1 MPSEETGGHPF
12 GRLLPKTAL
21 ARPVAAMTLFSAVIL
36 VGVIAWTLIP
46 VQMMPTGYDHP
57 YLWIWGGYR
66 NASPREI
73 EEQITRPVEE
83 HFGTLSNLRHMTSRS
98 DADSA
103 FFELEFEEGTDMAEA
118 YNQALDR
125 IERAYPELPDD
136 FEQFYIYRYDPS
148 DEPVIWAGISVPE
161 GIEDPAH
168 VLQTRVEKV
177 IERISGVG
185 AVDLWGADRRNI
197 YIDFRH
203 DDVDAMGINLYR
215 VVPSLMADNFT
226 LPGGKV
232 REPGNVV
239 YLRSLARYSN
249 IDEIRR
255 WPVRPGVT
263 LNDVADVVHATPAAT
278 YINRINGD
286 AGVSMGIYKESTA
299 NTLEVTAE
307 LERVI
312 REELA
317 NDPALEGFDFFIL
330 FSQGELIQQSIDNLT
345 QAALIGGSLAFIV
358 LIIFLRRL
366 RMTLVVAGAI
376 PVCILITVT
385 VMYFEGETINLLS
398 MTGLMLAVGMVVDNS
413 IVVVENIYRLRQAGM
428 PPLQAAL
435 KGASEVSLAVT
446 MATLTTVA
454 VFLPIMFMT
463 GGGGFSFYISRL
475 GLPVCYA
482 LLASLAVALLFI
494 PLATTRLSAG
504 KPVEPGKVL
513 EWTRKRYVRVLRWVL
528 AHRIDATAIALMLM
542 LTTCVAK
549 SGVPESDRSESNIND
564 FMMRVQFPENMTFQ
578 EKEDVLLD
586 LEAQILAQ
594 KEEWNIDA
602 VRTRYRSGSTRGQVR
617 VFLEPRQRGDI
628 PRDDIVEQAKE
639 MLPDLPG
646 MESWIGWHRQEG
658 GGEVNQVALE
668 IHGEDTELLAEYGAE
683 IKRRLKDIPG
693 VISVEFQVEE
703 DATEEI
709 QVKIDREAA
718 TRYGVDP
725 NGLARTVQ
733 FAMRGAQ
740 LPDYLEG
747 EKEIDVIAG
756 FRLEDRRDIEDLEN
770 FRVWT
775 EHGETIPLSAVA
787 ALEQKRGFGEIRRL
801 DRRTGLSITANL
813 EGDDLETSYRSID
826 AALAGLELPR
836 GYSWSRG
843 QRWEEMLEDQRQQQ
857 FAFLLAVLLVFLLM
871 GILFESV
878 SLPLC
883 IITAVPFAMFGA
895 YWMLFITGTT
905 FDLMAGIGIVIMV
918 GIVVNN
924 AIVLVDLVQLNRSQ
938 GMSRHDALVSAG
950 SQRFRPILMTAAT
963 TIVGLIPMAVGDASL
978 AGIPYKALGRVVIG
992 GLITSSLMTLLWVP
1006 LLYAMVDDARTWW
1019 SRVWKYM
1026 LGRKEVSA

>member
-1 MPSEETGGHPF
+1 MSSEEPGGHPL
-12 GRLLPKTAL
+12 GHLLPKAAL
-21 ARPVAAMTLFSAVIL
+21 ARPVASMTLFSAVIL

-83 HFGTLSNLRHMTSRS
+83 HFGTLSNLRHMESRS

-125 IERAYPELPDD
+125 IERAYAELPDD
-136 FEQFYIYRYDPS
+136 FEQFYIYRYDPN

-203 DDVDAMGINLYR
+203 DDVDAMGVNLYR
-215 VVPSLMADNFT
+215 VVPALMADNFT

-239 YLRSLARYSN
+239 YLRSLARYPN
-249 IDEIRR
+249 IEEIRR

-263 LNDVADVVHATPAAT
+263 LSDVADVVHATPAAT

-312 REELA
+312 REELG

-345 QAALIGGSLAFIV
+345 QAGLIGGSLAFIV

-385 VMYFEGETINLLS
+385 VMYFKGETINLLT

-428 PPLQAAL
+428 PPMQAAL
-435 KGASEVSLAVT
+435 KGAGEVSLAVT

-504 KPVEPGKVL
+504 KPVEPGKIL
-513 EWTRKRYVRVLRWVL
+513 DWSRRKYVRILRWVL

-542 LTTCVAK
+542 MTTCVAK

-564 FMMRVQFPENMTFQ
+564 FQMRVQFPENMTFD
-578 EKEDVLLD
+578 EKEGVLLE
-586 LEAQILAQ
+586 LEAEVLAK
-594 KEEWNIDA
+594 KEEWRIDA
-602 VRTRYRSGSTRGQVR
+602 VRTRYRSGRSRGQVR

-628 PRDDIVEQAKE
+628 SRDDIVAEAEE

-646 MESWIGWHRQEG
+646 MEAWIGWHRQEG

-668 IHGEDTELLAEYGAE
+668 IFGEDTELLAEYGAE

-693 VISVEFQVEE
+693 VVSVEFQVEE
-703 DATEEI
+703 DASEEL
-709 QVKIDREAA
+709 QVRVDKEAA

-725 NGLARTVQ
+725 NGLARTLQ
-733 FAMRGAQ
+733 FAMRGAV
-740 LPDYLEG
+740 LPDFLEG

-756 FRLEDRRDIEDLEN
+756 FRLEDRADIEDLEN
-770 FRVWT
+770 FRIWT
-775 EHGETIPLSAVA
+775 DTGETIPLSALA
-787 ALEQKRGFGEIRRL
+787 TLEQKRGFGEIRRI

-813 EGDDLETSYRSID
+813 EGDDLEASYTRID

-857 FAFLLAVLLVFLLM
+857 FAFLLAILLVFLLM

-938 GMSRHDALVSAG
+938 GMTRHEALVSAG

-992 GLITSSLMTLLWVP
+992 GLITSSIMTLLWVP
-1006 LLYAMVDDARTWW
+1006 LLYAMVDDARSWG
-1019 SRVWKYM
+1019 SRVWNYM
-1026 LGRKEVSA
+1026 LGRKEVST